1 MAPEPAAP
9 KRPSDH
15 MKRLWSIRTAFR
27 GCAQGP
33 RRLARDRHI
42 EDQKMQA
49 LTVSWMVFA
58 CRFIKMIFAN
68 SPVF

>member
-1 MAPEPAAP
+1 MVIAPEPAVP

-15 MKRLWSIRTAFR
+15 MKHLWSVRAAFR

-49 LTVSWMVFA
+49 LTVS
-58 CRFIKMIFAN
+58 
-68 SPVF
+68 